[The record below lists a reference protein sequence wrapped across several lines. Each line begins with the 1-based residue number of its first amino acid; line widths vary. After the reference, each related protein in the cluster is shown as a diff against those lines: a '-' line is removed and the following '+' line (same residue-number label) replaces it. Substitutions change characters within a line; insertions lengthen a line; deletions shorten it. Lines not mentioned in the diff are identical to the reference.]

1 MGAMSPSG
9 AGFSPIDPQIP
20 EDASAGAAAGL
31 LAGLA
36 IGTESGSSSFG
47 PVGALVGGIIGGT
60 VGFFQDLLSGGSGG
74 LPGWIVWK
82 LNHQGGNLQLWA
94 QIIGIDPALAPSWQ
108 PTAGIQ
114 LVGDNTPPLQK
125 PEYGRPKQPG
135 MNNAPSPTPRQSR
148 KPGLADCLVNA
159 AASPLVIAPIVCAGS
174 GVGCLQAE
182 APGLNLLSCRVAL
195 ATCTTTAA
203 VVAACYAGTELPEF

>member
-1 MGAMSPSG
+1 MSPSG

-47 PVGALVGGIIGGT
+47 PVGALAGGIIGGT

-74 LPGWIVWK
+74 LPGWVVWK

-114 LVGDNTPPLQK
+114 LVGDNTPPLQNQQAREPVCEGNWK
-125 PEYGRPKQPG
+125 CIKE
-135 MNNAPSPTPRQSR
+135 STTT
-148 KPGLADCLVNA
+148 
-159 AASPLVIAPIVCAGS
+159 ASPLGDDARTGSALNNCTCYWACVACNGSVDLYNSYLDRLKTFGIAIQATNGEGCVAPYPGS
-174 GVGCLQAE
+174 E
-182 APGLNLLSCRVAL
+182 
-195 ATCTTTAA
+195 TACPA
-203 VVAACYAGTELPEF
+203 K